1 MLLFVVSAMPPTLD
15 VVRAGHPTFSVIVPV
30 VSTGQFG
37 VIVVF
42 GISVQPALPGTK
54 KVIPLL
60 FTPATV
66 TTTFPVVAP
75 KFVPPIV
82 TDVPAPPDVGDRLV
96 MLGPVLPTLDALNAA
111 MFAIQPRPEGE
122 SVQVTA
128 TDPAVPCTSS
138 SSAYPAALPRS
149 TCFVK
154 PLPAVNVSPL
164 PAESS
169 TPQPKIKSPFA
180 VVVADP
186 LERLVPLPVAP
197 AVRSK
202 AEEA

>member
-1 MLLFVVSAMPPTLD
+1 MRLFVVSAMPPLQD
-15 VVRAGHPTFSVIVPV
+15 VVTAGHPTFSVIVPV

-42 GISVQPALPGTK
+42 GISVQPTLPGTK

-66 TTTFPVVAP
+66 TTTFPVVAPLGTSARMVVPPQLVGVAGVPLNVTVLVPCVPP

-128 TDPAVPCTSS
+128 TDPAVPCISS
-138 SSAYPAALPRS
+138 SSAYPAALPR
-149 TCFVK
+149 
-154 PLPAVNVSPL
+154 
-164 PAESS
+164 
-169 TPQPKIKSPFA
+169 
-180 VVVADP
+180 
-186 LERLVPLPVAP
+186 
-197 AVRSK
+197 
-202 AEEA
+202 